1 MGEERL
7 EEGERELLRGT
18 KIDDGAGQIPAGKE
32 CAWNPWG
39 LAKSLGPGVS
49 GSANFTFSVSCEGLL
64 QSGLCFPRLCRT
76 FGFPQPSQLPG
87 TKTDFSW

>member
-32 CAWNPWG
+32 CVWNPWG
-39 LAKSLGPGVS
+39 LAKSLERGVS
-49 GSANFTFSVSCEGLL
+49 SSANFTFSVSCEGPL
-64 QSGLCFPRLCRT
+64 QTGLCFLRVHET
-76 FGFPQPSQLPG
+76 SGFPQLSSLSRI
-87 TKTDFSW
+87 KSVCSW